1 MDSSKGVEH
10 NGGYRVNCDS
20 RLDAVCKGI
29 MLYYIFHVTFPPA
42 ATACYRFL
50 ARLVEAPY
58 TNTNEAALQI
68 LYPNS

>member
-50 ARLVEAPY
+50 ARLVEVP
-58 TNTNEAALQI
+58 
-68 LYPNS
+68 

>member
-1 MDSSKGVEH
+1 
-10 NGGYRVNCDS
+10 
-20 RLDAVCKGI
+20 

-50 ARLVEAPY
+50 AGLFGVPY

-68 LYPNS
+68 LYPNNLPLMAYNPVKLSNILLDVTSILCE